1 MFDGKTFLPVT
12 GTPMRK
18 MACISRPLADADP
31 VPFGVAILKAKS
43 LVRSM
48 DSCQLPASRFPRSEP
63 ACGSCDRL
71 LSSNACSSAC
81 RCALHPILTSRFVV
95 SGKRVAGSGQR
106 LLDRHERNDRLV
118 GVGY

>member
-48 DSCQLPASRFPRSEP
+48 DSSATSFQLPASSWFQRVLRAAARHRRTVSAAALLPQDVGLPRIQRE
-63 ACGSCDRL
+63 
-71 LSSNACSSAC
+71 
-81 RCALHPILTSRFVV
+81 
-95 SGKRVAGSGQR
+95 AGSRQ
-106 LLDRHERNDRLV
+106 LAA
-118 GVGY
+118 

>member
-48 DSCQLPASRFPRSEP
+48 DSFSFPLRSQLPDSRWRAVRATRYDANMLHRELRRIPLWP
-63 ACGSCDRL
+63 LNRL
-71 LSSNACSSAC
+71 VRAG
-81 RCALHPILTSRFVV
+81 
-95 SGKRVAGSGQR
+95 SGKRLQTAISGITD
-106 LLDRHERNDRLV
+106 LFA
-118 GVGY
+118 